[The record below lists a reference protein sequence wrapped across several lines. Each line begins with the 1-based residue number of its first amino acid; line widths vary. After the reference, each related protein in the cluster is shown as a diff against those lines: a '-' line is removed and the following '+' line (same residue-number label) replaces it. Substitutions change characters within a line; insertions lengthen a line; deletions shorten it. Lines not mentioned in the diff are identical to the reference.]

1 MTNAPAQALICTEQS
16 VAPVRVRATSRTF
29 WMLFALE
36 GVLLTG
42 LLTLALVYLVPGRA
56 PLAQSADT
64 TTVRAAI
71 LARLSGEVADPLVEI
86 QPGRSVRSSNLR
98 GFALR
103 GAVYYY
109 RIPGQ
114 QEADPLSRGQVTPDQ
129 IEVLLRDTS
138 GPAPLI
144 VYQIVSKKRASL

>member
-1 MTNAPAQALICTEQS
+1 MTNAQAQALIGTEQS
-16 VAPVRVRATSRTF
+16 VTPVRVRASSRTF

-36 GVLLTG
+36 GVLLSG
-42 LLTLALVYLVPGRA
+42 LLALALVSLVPVRA
-56 PLAQSADT
+56 PLAQAADAT
-64 TTVRAAI
+64 AVRAAI

-98 GFALR
+98 GFALK
-103 GAVYYY
+103 GTVYYY
-109 RIPGQ
+109 TIPGE

-129 IEVLLRDTS
+129 IEVVLRDTS

-144 VYQIVSKKRASL
+144 VYQIVSKKRASF